1 MEPESIPNRPADEP
15 ELVIDLD
22 LQGLA
27 ALLATIQEAMAHGR
41 AQLPLGASGITA
53 RGDTVGLFPA
63 VTITFRQPRDS
74 GREDIPV
81 RAAPA
86 VHRLLELAE

>member
-1 MEPESIPNRPADEP
+1 MEPELIPNRPADDP
-15 ELVIDLD
+15 ALFIHLD
-22 LQGLA
+22 LNGVA
-27 ALLATIQEAMAHGR
+27 ALLAAIQEAMESGR

-53 RGDTVGLFPA
+53 RGDAVGLFPA
-63 VTITFRQPRDS
+63 VTITFQQPRDS